1 MQACEYACLSVFVS
15 VFLGRVGGGGTNYLQ
30 WKYSWPL
37 KTAIEDKKNI
47 KNEREA
53 GCIS

>member
-1 MQACEYACLSVFVS
+1 MS
-15 VFLGRVGGGGTNYLQ
+15 VFLLGGGGGGGTNYLQ
-30 WKYSWPL
+30 WKHSWPL

-47 KNEREA
+47 KNEKEA

>member
-1 MQACEYACLSVFVS
+1 MSECVCVCVS
-15 VFLGRVGGGGTNYLQ
+15 WEGRGGSSNYPQ

-47 KNEREA
+47 KEREA